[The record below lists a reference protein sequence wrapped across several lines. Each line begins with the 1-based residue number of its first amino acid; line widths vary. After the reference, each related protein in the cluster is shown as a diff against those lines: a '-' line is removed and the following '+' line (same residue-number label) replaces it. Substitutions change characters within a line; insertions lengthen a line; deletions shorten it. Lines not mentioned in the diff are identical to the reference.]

1 MPKIAVISD
10 YPTVEEVGAPYQG
23 GASMQMKNALKSA
36 FAMMDSSLGR
46 KEVGYFY
53 LSPVRF
59 QQGLDTEVFSAKE
72 LPKEVRKDFNCVE
85 YLPETYI
92 SDTLNDYF
100 TALLRDLREFQPDII
115 VCSGKWSLYFFGCYT
130 LSDKNIGKISSVKGT
145 KRAFSTFGLNIK
157 FRGSLLK
164 VYDALDLGQVI
175 CIPMIPH
182 AYQFQITARKAIEHD
197 YLKIAWTFEKI
208 KEDGNKDY
216 FLNYTPDTTVFEE
229 FEEARVFLTKLLNRL
244 NKEVVELSVDLETV
258 GKTID
263 TIGYAFDEHKGYAIP
278 LLRATTKKTKKYKDT
293 AYDKKGK
300 EVQIFLGSTTRTFE
314 RVFSC
319 FEEAVLVH
327 LNKKILTHP
336 NARLIGQNFHY
347 DCLIFQD
354 TWGIE
359 VHPWVDTLVLAH
371 CLRNTDK
378 KGLAYLCSL
387 YLDRYAYWKDDLN
400 ATNSIDRW
408 HYCAK
413 DSLFTFALKNCLL
426 DELST
431 RDPQN
436 QAYYWNKQNRTA
448 KNVLRRMFDGLT
460 VDIEVR
466 RKQDEEFSA
475 LFESAINQI
484 QLLVGYPVNIRS
496 TPQMR
501 KLLIDVLGI
510 EPVLDRKRKTPTFGN
525 AAMLKYCARYPEY
538 AYLLYL
544 ILEAKSIA
552 TYLQNFI
559 KARLDDEGK
568 LRSFI
573 GVAGTKSNRFSS
585 KKFLNG
591 VGANVMNWSTGK
603 NSLVYTVMAIEHAAS
618 ESDYSPEEEEEEDSD
633 VIALAQ
639 QESKLALVP
648 NSKMIIIPSS
658 PDKKF
663 VNVDLSSGDLYY
675 VTWMAD
681 AKFNKEILGN
691 GGDVYTV
698 LGSKYFNTKLEKS
711 DPRRKKF
718 KAVCHACVTEDHE
731 VLTPNGWIYIKDLT
745 LQDQLAVWDT
755 NFKVKFEYP
764 LYINEDFVSEEEDLY
779 AIEGTSF
786 SFLGTQDHA
795 FPATTDA
802 ASNIRRHEA
811 SKLPKSAR
819 IPYSGKLNSAQPK
832 TKTLSFIRLIV
843 ALQADGHVSHIDKN
857 GEGYFVFR
865 FTKERKIT
873 RLEEILTSLEISYDL
888 VETKEVS
895 SQGNIIYRLSFKG
908 GLDPAYKKLGW
919 YSLNWSEEELETF
932 VTELIYWDG
941 CSWEHKTNSSK
952 REEVSTICPKTAEIW
967 QTLIHLT
974 GRASKLLVKTVKGK
988 NPCYIVSINN
998 RNFFNLSSATRKE
1011 KVSHGGTKVYCP
1023 QTSTGYFIFRRNGHI
1038 AVSGNTNYLGMPR
1051 TIALLTGLAELE
1063 VLRIQNFYFNQNPEI
1078 VEYYQNKIIND
1089 CLTLGY
1095 TTNIFGARYW
1105 CETTDEKRCKTWR
1118 QQMVALPAQGS
1129 VADVINEV
1137 MDRACEGERGEN
1149 YKLQTNLFLPQ
1160 TYKDAQAHNG
1170 LLLPQ
1175 EYPMKDKL
1183 QIHDAG
1189 LWEVHKKD
1197 TTYRERIN
1205 EYFKVELPFTDRWGK
1220 PSPLIIP
1227 WDISES
1233 EVSYAG
1239 CK

>member
-23 GASMQMKNALKSA
+23 GASMQMKNSLKSA

-59 QQGLDTEVFSAKE
+59 QQGLDTEVFSTKE
-72 LPKEVRKDFNCVE
+72 LPKEVRKDFNCIE

-92 SDTLNDYF
+92 SDTLNDYL
-100 TALLRDLREFQPDII
+100 TPLLRDLREFQPDII

-145 KRAFSTFGLNIK
+145 KRAYSTFGLNMK

-164 VYDALDLGQVI
+164 VYDALDLGQVV
-175 CIPMIPH
+175 CIPIIPH
-182 AYQFQITARKAIEHD
+182 AYQFQITASKAIQHD

-208 KEDGNKDY
+208 KSDGNKDY
-216 FLNYTPDTTVFEE
+216 FLNYAPDTTVFKE

-244 NKEVVELSVDLETV
+244 NKGILELSVDLETV

-278 LLRATTKKTKKYKDT
+278 FLRAVTKKTKKYKDV

-319 FEEAVLVH
+319 FEESIIVH

-354 TWGIE
+354 TWEIE
-359 VHPWVDTLVLAH
+359 VHAWVDTLVLAH

-387 YLDRYAYWKDDLN
+387 YLERYAYWKDDLN

-413 DSLFTFALKNCLL
+413 DSLFTFALKNCLV

-431 RDPQN
+431 RDLQN
-436 QAYYWNKQNRTA
+436 QAYYWNKQIRTA

-460 VDIEVR
+460 VDIDVR

-525 AAMLKYCARYPEY
+525 AAMLKYCVRYPEY

-559 KARLDDEGK
+559 KARLDEEGK

-633 VIALAQ
+633 VLALAQ

-648 NSKMIIIPSS
+648 NSKMIIIPSRS
-658 PDKKF
+658 DLKF

-698 LGSKYFNTKLEKS
+698 IGSKYFNVKLEKK
-711 DPRRKKF
+711 DPRRQTFKK
-718 KAVCHACVTEDHE
+718 VCH
-731 VLTPNGWIYIKDLT
+731 
-745 LQDQLAVWDT
+745 
-755 NFKVKFEYP
+755 
-764 LYINEDFVSEEEDLY
+764 
-779 AIEGTSF
+779 
-786 SFLGTQDHA
+786 
-795 FPATTDA
+795 
-802 ASNIRRHEA
+802 
-811 SKLPKSAR
+811 
-819 IPYSGKLNSAQPK
+819 
-832 TKTLSFIRLIV
+832 
-843 ALQADGHVSHIDKN
+843 
-857 GEGYFVFR
+857 
-865 FTKERKIT
+865 
-873 RLEEILTSLEISYDL
+873 SL
-888 VETKEVS
+888 
-895 SQGNIIYRLSFKG
+895 
-908 GLDPAYKKLGW
+908 
-919 YSLNWSEEELETF
+919 
-932 VTELIYWDG
+932 
-941 CSWEHKTNSSK
+941 H
-952 REEVSTICPKTAEIW
+952 
-967 QTLIHLT
+967 
-974 GRASKLLVKTVKGK
+974 
-988 NPCYIVSINN
+988 
-998 RNFFNLSSATRKE
+998 
-1011 KVSHGGTKVYCP
+1011 
-1023 QTSTGYFIFRRNGHI
+1023 
-1038 AVSGNTNYLGMPR
+1038 YLGMPK
-1051 TIALLTGLAELE
+1051 TIALLCGLSEIE
-1063 VLRIQNFYFNQNPEI
+1063 VLRIQDFYFNQNPEI

-1095 TTNIFGARYW
+1095 TTNIFGARYY

-1149 YKLQTNLFLPQ
+1149 FKLQTNLFLPQ
-1160 TYKDAQAHNG
+1160 TYKDAQAHSG

-1189 LWEVHKKD
+1189 LWEVHKND
-1197 TTYRERIN
+1197 TTYKERIN